1 MQTKKGD
8 AMTTRDLLETYYKGL
23 AKKEGW
29 ESVVADD
36 FKFIGGDMTKT
47 TPIVGKQAYIQVINR
62 FSKWFTDMRAKA
74 MIISD
79 DQAFVLANYDCT
91 FPSGKSINA
100 NVAELWKVKNGKLDT
115 LTIFFDTAHF
125 DAFLKG

>member
-1 MQTKKGD
+1 
-8 AMTTRDLLETYYKGL
+8 MTTRDLLETYYKGL

-79 DQAFVLANYDCT
+79 DQAFVLANYDYT

-100 NVAELWKVKNGKLDT
+100 NVAELWKVKNGKLDV
-115 LTIFFDTAHF
+115 LTIFFDTANF
-125 DAFLKG
+125 DAFLRG